1 MSFHVKL
8 EELATAESS
17 LRGLSKD
24 GESAADLAGDSDP
37 DWFVWGALG
46 SFLASSYFQTADDVH
61 GHLKSMHE
69 ALDAHA
75 ERIKICADSYRVKE
89 EDTKATMDAI
99 QRRLDGK

>member
-1 MSFHVKL
+1 MGFHVDL
-8 EELATAESS
+8 EQLAGAEST
-17 LRGLSKD
+17 LRGLSKN
-24 GESAADLAGDSDP
+24 GEDAAALAADSDP

-46 SFLASSYFQTADDVH
+46 SFLASSYFTTADEVH

-89 EDTKATMDAI
+89 EDNKTTMDAI

>member
-8 EELATAESS
+8 DELATAESS

-24 GESAADLAGDSDP
+24 GEAAAALAADSNP

-61 GHLKSMHE
+61 GHLKDMHE

-89 EDTKATMDAI
+89 EDNTTTMEAI